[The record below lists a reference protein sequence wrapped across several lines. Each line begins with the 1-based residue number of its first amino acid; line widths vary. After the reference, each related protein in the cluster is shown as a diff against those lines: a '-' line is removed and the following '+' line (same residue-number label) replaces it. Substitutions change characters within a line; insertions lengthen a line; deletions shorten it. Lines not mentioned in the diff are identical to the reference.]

1 LKLKLYSNSHSVSC
15 SKIEVA
21 LDFKS
26 IEVDKVEAINNYAS
40 FSPTA
45 TVPSLAIDDRV
56 ISDSGVIL
64 EFLEENSPHPSLLS
78 DNAAINAQIRFM
90 AKLVDE
96 KLVSSI
102 RKLFGLVK
110 NTSHPSDNLMINNIF
125 NELEAHLNL
134 LLRIKEDNIF
144 LASSSLSLADCGT
157 PAFFSMLKEFEIH
170 FNHEI
175 KKSDDFLK
183 YEKSLN
189 ENIFLNKEY
198 KRYGFEIRNWISNK
212 LLA

>member
-1 LKLKLYSNSHSVSC
+1 MKLKLYSNSHSVSC

-26 IEVDKVEAINNYAS
+26 IEIDKVEAINNYGS

-45 TVPSLAIDDRV
+45 TVPCLSIDDKM
-56 ISDSGVIL
+56 ISDSGAIL
-64 EFLEENSPHPSLLS
+64 EFFEEYLPDPSLLS
-78 DNAAINAQIRFM
+78 NNLFNNIQIRFM

-96 KLVSSI
+96 KLVNSI
-102 RKLFGLVK
+102 RKLFSLVK
-110 NTSHPSDNLMINNIF
+110 NTSHPSDNLMISNIF
-125 NELEAHLNL
+125 IELEANLNL
-134 LLRIKEDNIF
+134 IFRIKGDNVF
-144 LASSSLSLADCGT
+144 LASSGLSLADCSA

-170 FNHEI
+170 FNQQI
-175 KKSDDFLK
+175 KKSDEFLK

-189 ENIFLNKEY
+189 ENISLNKEY

>member
-1 LKLKLYSNSHSVSC
+1 MH
-15 SKIEVA
+15 
-21 LDFKS
+21 
-26 IEVDKVEAINNYAS
+26 
-40 FSPTA
+40 
-45 TVPSLAIDDRV
+45 
-56 ISDSGVIL
+56 
-64 EFLEENSPHPSLLS
+64 
-78 DNAAINAQIRFM
+78 QIRFM

-189 ENIFLNKEY
+189 ENVYLNKEY

>member
-1 LKLKLYSNSHSVSC
+1 MKLKLYSNSHSVSC

-21 LDFKS
+21 LDYKS
-26 IEVDKVEAINNYAS
+26 IDIDKVEAINNYAS
-40 FSPTA
+40 FSSTA
-45 TVPSLAIDDRV
+45 TVPCLAIDGRM

-64 EFLEENSPHPSLLS
+64 EFLEENSPNPSLLS
-78 DNAAINAQIRFM
+78 DNATTNAQIRFM

-125 NELEAHLNL
+125 NELETNLNL
-134 LLRIKEDNIF
+134 ILRIKGDNIF

-170 FNHEI
+170 FNQKI
-175 KKSDDFLK
+175 KKSDEFLK

-189 ENIFLNKEY
+189 EDVFLNKEF

-212 LLA
+212 LLT

>member
-1 LKLKLYSNSHSVSC
+1 MKLKLYSNSHSVSC

-21 LDFKS
+21 LDYKS
-26 IEVDKVEAINNYAS
+26 IDIDKVEAINNYAS

-45 TVPSLAIDDRV
+45 TVPCLAIDGRM

-64 EFLEENSPHPSLLS
+64 EFLEENSPNPSLLS
-78 DNAAINAQIRFM
+78 DNATTNAQIRFM

-96 KLVSSI
+96 KLISSI

-125 NELEAHLNL
+125 NELETNLNL
-134 LLRIKEDNIF
+134 ILRIKGDNIF

-170 FNHEI
+170 FNQQT
-175 KKSDDFLK
+175 KKSDEFLK

-189 ENIFLNKEY
+189 EDVFLNKEF